1 MALRTL
7 IASDDCIQE
16 YERAAREHQE
26 SGLILLAGGYAQG
39 VALMALSVEM
49 VLKAAYF
56 RFVGYAPDQPI
67 SRADLRDV
75 EADIRAPGVTLG
87 PEGYHNLLFW
97 AEALT
102 AVRRQGLPVR
112 THGGTRVM
120 PAVSA
125 DPMRLRDEAAL
136 LSGSAR
142 LKTDW
147 SIGDRY
153 KSVQP
158 HADKQDLEDVFD
170 DAVAIV
176 GPYEAGRM

>member
-7 IASDDCIQE
+7 IASEDCIQE

-75 EADIRAPGVTLG
+75 EADIRTLGVTQN
-87 PEGYHNLLFW
+87 PEGFHNLLFW
-97 AEALT
+97 AEALA
-102 AVRRQGLPVR
+102 AVRRQGLPAR
-112 THGGTRVM
+112 THGGARAAS
-120 PAVSA
+120 AVA
-125 DPMRLRDEAAL
+125 AVPMSLGDEAAL
-136 LSGSAR
+136 LGGAAR
-142 LKTDW
+142 LRTNW

-153 KSVQP
+153 KAIQP

-170 DAVAIV
+170 DAVTIV
-176 GPYEAGRM
+176 GLYDAGRM